1 MIYLE
6 CYADEALVKSF
17 GVTSKMIKHAFNK
30 GEVCN
35 LLSKSSNNIGIV
47 DEDPNSGKSKY
58 ERQMLTKIVF
68 ENQLLKV
75 CEDKSTNN
83 KLIVLRPRLEDFIIR
98 IARESNLLNER
109 IPMEASKLYEFLTQ
123 RRSVQK
129 FELFKDFIQQLSKG
143 NETMIKF
150 INFIK

>member
-35 LLSKSSNNIGIV
+35 LLRKSSNDIGIV
-47 DEDPNSGKSKY
+47 DEDPNSGKPQY
-58 ERQMLTKIVF
+58 EKHMLTNVVF
-68 ENQLLKV
+68 ENQLLKL
-75 CEDKSTNN
+75 CFDKTTKN
-83 KLIVLRPRLEDFIIR
+83 KLIVLRPRLENFIIR
-98 IARESNLLNER
+98 IAKENNMLSAK
-109 IPMEASKLYEFLTQ
+109 IPMEADKLYEFLTH

-129 FELFKDFIQQLSKG
+129 FESFKDFIQQLSK
-143 NETMIKF
+143 EDKTLIQF
-150 INFIK
+150 VNFIK